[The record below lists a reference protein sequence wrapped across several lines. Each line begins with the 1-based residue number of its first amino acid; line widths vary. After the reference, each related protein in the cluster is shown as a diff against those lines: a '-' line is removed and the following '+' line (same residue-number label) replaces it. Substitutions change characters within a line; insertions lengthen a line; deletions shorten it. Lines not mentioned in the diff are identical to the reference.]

1 MARNNWCFAV
11 TGLCWL
17 AACGGSP
24 DEQEIN
30 QWPDGGTQGVL
41 VPDAGGGAGSTAAL
55 PASGGRG
62 VDAAV
67 TGSQPATS
75 QPTPAADGGQEPQ
88 QIPDATAGNDSGP
101 APTKPFDYMMQ
112 TVSLT
117 SDLVIPKGKLVRV
130 GPGVT
135 FNAKSASVK
144 IDVQGELQ
152 VEGTA
157 AAPVTFSGTGNQSSW
172 HGIVVEAGGKLSL
185 SQVKIG
191 GAQYGVHAMPGSMFS
206 IDRAVIDTSFKAA
219 VVQSNGSITNSTF
232 KAVFLLPAVTDA
244 VAIDDPNGALTVMD
258 ASPTVTNCRFEGSGG
273 LNDMIRV
280 GGQASP
286 VFDHIYVGNSHCG
299 FHISG
304 GTNNSPKITNTVFEK
319 LSYGIMAYASAPIV
333 EDSVFLSSGSDI
345 GMCSG
350 ATTDNAAKLRNNSYV
365 DGQIHLDASCDRI
378 GTKDTAPAKTPNASA
393 GPSGL

>member
-1 MARNNWCFAV
+1 MARNNWRFAV
-11 TGLCWL
+11 TGVCWL

-30 QWPDGGTQGVL
+30 QWPDGGGMQGVL
-41 VPDAGGGAGSTAAL
+41 VPGAGSDAGGAAAL
-55 PASGGRG
+55 PASGGP
-62 VDAAV
+62 DAAV
-67 TGSQPATS
+67 VSGQPDAAAQPAQTS
-75 QPTPAADGGQEPQ
+75 EAGQPQ
-88 QIPDATAGNDSGP
+88 QVPDATAGNDSGSVP
-101 APTKPFDYMMQ
+101 AQPFDYSMQ

-135 FNAKSASVK
+135 FNAKAASVK

-157 AAPVTFSGTGNQSSW
+157 AAPVTFSGSGSQSSW
-172 HGIVVEAGGKLSL
+172 HGIVVAAGGKLSL

-304 GTNNSPKITNTVFEK
+304 GTNNSPKITNTVFES

-333 EDSVFLSSGSDI
+333 EDSVFRSSGSDI

-350 ATTDNAAKLRNNSYV
+350 ATTANAAKLRNNSYV
-365 DGQIHLDASCDRI
+365 DGQIRLDASCDRI
-378 GTKDTAPAKTPNASA
+378 GTKDAAPAKTPNASA